1 MIEIKLENAAKRFQ
15 YEWIFRNLN
24 LTIHAASK
32 LAITGSNGSGKS
44 TLIKAIAGLSPVT
57 EGSVS
62 YFLEEKKISTE
73 EIFNHLTISAP
84 YLELPEEFSLIELL
98 NFHFKFK
105 VSIPGFSFEKMI
117 GEMYLNGHEN
127 KPISQFSSGMKQRL
141 KLGLCFFSQVP
152 LILLDE
158 PTSNLD
164 QKGVDWYLSL
174 IEKFSS
180 SRTLII
186 CSNDPREYQSC
197 NNIIKIED
205 YKIKQKL

>member
-1 MIEIKLENAAKRFQ
+1 MVEIKLENAAKRFQ
-15 YEWIFRNLN
+15 YEWIFRNLS
-24 LTIHAASK
+24 LTVTAASR

-57 EGSVS
+57 EGSLS
-62 YFLEEKKISTE
+62 YFFEKRKISSE
-73 EIFNHLTISAP
+73 EIYNYLTISAP
-84 YLELPEEFSLIELL
+84 YLELPEEFSLAELL
-98 NFHFKFK
+98 KFHFKFK
-105 VSIPGFSFEKMI
+105 EPISGFSFENMTD
-117 GEMYLNGHEN
+117 EMYLNGHEN

-164 QKGVDWYLSL
+164 QKGVDWYLDL
-174 IEKFSS
+174 IQRFGLN
-180 SRTLII
+180 RTLII

-197 NNIIKIED
+197 ENVINIED
-205 YKIKQKL
+205 YKLKQNL